1 VSLVN
6 LLSIGPGTFGYHLL
20 VLLVLEVIVGIV
32 FIEWRHTRN
41 PDHHR
46 ALWAFVGL
54 LALRAMLLLSE
65 LFGPAI
71 IAPLTSGVEV
81 ASLVLLG
88 WAFLAPLLNHRIR
101 KGYLIGGLGAT
112 ILCVVV
118 FLPGWYR
125 ALVRIPNRLYVAFW
139 QQIFWYAVSMPL
151 ALAPALIPLRLQR
164 RERQRLSM
172 SGFAM
177 LFLGFATLCVGSLLL
192 TVDWFESD
200 ILSHT
205 LIGVGRLI
213 NLLGYPLFAVAVCRI
228 ALQGTWAYR
237 EELQDVSEETLYQTQ
252 ELLSLLEA
260 SRTIGESLD
269 LATILRRAVES
280 VATALDAD
288 RCVIFL
294 VNPSDGNG
302 PGTVNLAAQYGSFQ
316 CAEQPAVRQ
325 TFPLTEQPTLAY
337 ALKRHRQL
345 IINAE
350 TNDSRLRALYRL
362 LGSQDTG
369 PIIVQP
375 LFHHRRILGGLVVGN
390 DRSQRA
396 FVPSEGRLCRSIAVQ
411 ISAAIENAR
420 LYHDL
425 EAQIG
430 QLAESLRFQEDEICR
445 GTAILESIAEGVVVS
460 DREGH
465 IVMANAAAGRILGIP
480 RQHIVGCSPERLMS
494 YMPLALKANWSTV
507 AQSDISLETVFELE
521 NRVVYVNA
529 APILTSAGDRL
540 GIVAILR
547 DITGET
553 RAERSRYEL
562 ITAVSHE
569 LRTSLTAIRGYAE
582 ALSSGMVGAV
592 REAQVYFLRII
603 RDNALRMASLT
614 ENLVAVSQIEK
625 GFLKLKYGETDL
637 RLLINDVVRSFQS
650 QLEARQL
657 EISLEFDD
665 GLPLIEADPARVR
678 QVLDNLVSNAI
689 KFTYPGGHITI
700 DAKIVN
706 DSKGHP
712 PTHCS
717 IWVSDTGIGIS
728 PENQLH
734 IWERFYRS
742 ANPLAAKA
750 SRLNVGLSI
759 VKSLVEAH
767 SGRVWV
773 ESTPGVGST
782 FIVLLPIEREAAG
795 RLVSW

>member
-1 VSLVN
+1 VQ
-6 LLSIGPGTFGYHLL
+6 
-20 VLLVLEVIVGIV
+20 
-32 FIEWRHTRN
+32 
-41 PDHHR
+41 
-46 ALWAFVGL
+46 
-54 LALRAMLLLSE
+54 
-65 LFGPAI
+65 
-71 IAPLTSGVEV
+71 
-81 ASLVLLG
+81 
-88 WAFLAPLLNHRIR
+88 RIST
-101 KGYLIGGLGAT
+101 T
-112 ILCVVV
+112 ILSK
-118 FLPGWYR
+118 F
-125 ALVRIPNRLYVAFW
+125 
-139 QQIFWYAVSMPL
+139 
-151 ALAPALIPLRLQR
+151 
-164 RERQRLSM
+164 
-172 SGFAM
+172 
-177 LFLGFATLCVGSLLL
+177 
-192 TVDWFESD
+192 
-200 ILSHT
+200 
-205 LIGVGRLI
+205 
-213 NLLGYPLFAVAVCRI
+213 
-228 ALQGTWAYR
+228 
-237 EELQDVSEETLYQTQ
+237 
-252 ELLSLLEA
+252 
-260 SRTIGESLD
+260 
-269 LATILRRAVES
+269 
-280 VATALDAD
+280 
-288 RCVIFL
+288 
-294 VNPSDGNG
+294 
-302 PGTVNLAAQYGSFQ
+302 
-316 CAEQPAVRQ
+316 
-325 TFPLTEQPTLAY
+325 
-337 ALKRHRQL
+337 
-345 IINAE
+345 
-350 TNDSRLRALYRL
+350 
-362 LGSQDTG
+362 
-369 PIIVQP
+369 
-375 LFHHRRILGGLVVGN
+375 
-390 DRSQRA
+390 
-396 FVPSEGRLCRSIAVQ
+396 
-411 ISAAIENAR
+411 
-420 LYHDL
+420 
-425 EAQIG
+425 
-430 QLAESLRFQEDEICR
+430 
-445 GTAILESIAEGVVVS
+445 
-460 DREGH
+460 
-465 IVMANAAAGRILGIP
+465 
-480 RQHIVGCSPERLMS
+480 
-494 YMPLALKANWSTV
+494 PLALKANWSTV